1 MENKRGLGILLHITS
16 LPNKYG
22 LGTISIEAYDFVRM
36 LAKNKIKY
44 WQVLPHNH
52 CDYGMCPYNAYSV
65 FAGNPYL
72 IDLREFLTEEELARF
87 GIVEKTS
94 DAIDLLDMK
103 KKYFDAFWYFYDK
116 CRNNFDIEGFKKE
129 HEYWLFDYA
138 RFMAIKQIYDDKPW
152 WEFPDGLKAADTESN
167 RKFDEKYGK
176 VFDFYVFLQY
186 IFFMQWERLK
196 KYANL
201 LGVKIV
207 GDMAIYSAM
216 DSADVWAHRKQYKFK
231 DNYTPSVVSGTPPDA
246 YTEDGQLWGN
256 PIYDYKKMEKDGY
269 TWWVQRMKVASKIFD
284 TVRIDHFRAFSSYW
298 AVPYE
303 DETAKNGKWE
313 MGPGKKLYDKL
324 AASTNMEMFVEDL
337 GILTDDVIGLKKKL
351 DCAGMKVMQFAFDS
365 DWSKMYLPHNYEKNC
380 VAYIGT
386 HDNNTFKGY
395 LEEAGLDKQKLFAEY
410 VGASVENLDDIIEKT
425 IRSVVASPAN
435 LAIITIQD
443 ILGLDGKSR
452 MNVPGTMSGNWLFQ
466 LKDLDFGKKL
476 EELSKLVEIYER
488 Y

>member
-1 MENKRGLGILLHITS
+1 
-16 LPNKYG
+16 
-22 LGTISIEAYDFVRM
+22 
-36 LAKNKIKY
+36 
-44 WQVLPHNH
+44 
-52 CDYGMCPYNAYSV
+52 
-65 FAGNPYL
+65 
-72 IDLREFLTEEELARF
+72 
-87 GIVEKTS
+87 
-94 DAIDLLDMK
+94 MK
-103 KKYFDAFWYFYDK
+103 
-116 CRNNFDIEGFKKE
+116 
-129 HEYWLFDYA
+129 
-138 RFMAIKQIYDDKPW
+138 
-152 WEFPDGLKAADTESN
+152 
-167 RKFDEKYGK
+167 GK
-176 VFDFYVFLQY
+176 VLVINPGSTSTKIGFY
-186 IFFMQWERLK
+186 
-196 KYANL
+196 
-201 LGVKIV
+201 
-207 GDMAIYSAM
+207 
-216 DSADVWAHRKQYKFK
+216 
-231 DNYTPSVVSGTPPDA
+231 
-246 YTEDGQLWGN
+246 EDGQLWGN

-386 HDNNTFKGY
+386 HDNNTFRGY
-395 LEEAGLDKQKLFAEY
+395 LEEAGLDKQKMFADY

-443 ILGLDGKSR
+443 ILGLDSKAR
-452 MNVPGTMSGNWLFQ
+452 MNIPGTMSGNWLFQ
-466 LKDLDFGKKL
+466 LKDLCFDKKL